1 MSNKTQSQ
9 KERPNT
15 ANPAHSSKIQNQK
28 EGSENPKQRD
38 KLQASQEEQSDQD
51 AGKIITGQ
59 SDYDVNGNE
68 LETNLRNSPAH

>member
-1 MSNKTQSQ
+1 MLLQT
-9 KERPNT
+9 
-15 ANPAHSSKIQNQK
+15 
-28 EGSENPKQRD
+28 
-38 KLQASQEEQSDQD
+38 LQASQEEQSDPD